1 MDSKLIG
8 SRLKELRENKTQNE
22 VAEAIGVSFSAYS
35 KYEMGIR
42 VPRDEV
48 KVRIADY
55 YKKTVQSIFYA

>member
-55 YKKTVQSIFYA
+55 YKKSVQSIFYA

>member
-48 KVRIADY
+48 KVRIAEY